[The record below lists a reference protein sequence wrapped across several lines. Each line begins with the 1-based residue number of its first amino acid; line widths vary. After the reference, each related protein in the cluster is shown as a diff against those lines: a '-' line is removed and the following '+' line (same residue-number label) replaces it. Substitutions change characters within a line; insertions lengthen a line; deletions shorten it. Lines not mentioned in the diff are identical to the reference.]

1 MAKYNLTEIKDKDAS
16 YRLLIRAELLDELYE
31 QVFQRIIV
39 ERKYRDPE
47 YSAKRLAQEIQTNT
61 RYISAVVSMRFGKN
75 YSSLVNEYRI
85 KDVLAMLID
94 RRYAECTIEELSA
107 MVGFANRQ
115 SFYAAFYK
123 FTGMTPKE
131 YKLKHSPVAHKA
143 DTAKKTARKKA
154 TKD

>member
-39 ERKYRDPE
+39 DRKYRDPE

-131 YKLKHSPVAHKA
+131 YKLKHSPVVHKA

>member
-1 MAKYNLTEIKDKDAS
+1 MAKYNLTELKEKDAS

-39 ERKYRDPE
+39 ERKYRDPD
-47 YSAKRLAQEIQTNT
+47 YSAKRLAEEIHTNT

-85 KDVLAMLID
+85 KDVMAMLID

-107 MVGFANRQ
+107 MVGFASQEIMPFSCTTSN
-115 SFYAAFYK
+115 
-123 FTGMTPKE
+123 
-131 YKLKHSPVAHKA
+131 
-143 DTAKKTARKKA
+143 
-154 TKD
+154 